1 MSESLT
7 RLRLD
12 LSYDGTDFAGWAKQP
27 GLRTVEGELERAVAT
42 VLREPA
48 EAIRFVVAGRT
59 DAGVHARGQV
69 AHLDLTSEQLARW
82 EARFRG
88 GALTDAERAT
98 GRARHVNGALGRS
111 APDIVVRR
119 VTEAPEGFD
128 ARFSAVWR
136 RYEYR
141 LSAGR
146 VPGDPLA
153 RRFTAHHGHALD
165 LAAMRVASASLLG
178 LRDFT
183 TFCKAREGSTAVR
196 TLLEFEWRVTEDGAY
211 AARLRADAFCHSMVR
226 ALVGAVVA
234 VGQGRI
240 GQAELEQLL
249 ADRARTGRT
258 PLMAA
263 HGLSLEEIG
272 YPDDAAL
279 SARADQTRARR
290 APLPACGEHL
300 PGT

>member
-42 VLREPA
+42 VLRVPVGSL
-48 EAIRFVVAGRT
+48 RFVVAGRT

-69 AHLDLTSEQLARW
+69 AHMDLSEELLLQW
-82 EARFRG
+82 EARFHG
-88 GALTDAERAT
+88 DPLSDAARSI
-98 GRARHVNGALGRS
+98 GRARHVNGALGR
-111 APDIVVRR
+111 AVPDLVVRA
-119 VTEAPEGFD
+119 VTEAPDGFD
-128 ARFSAVWR
+128 ARFSATWR

-146 VPGDPLA
+146 VAGDPLS
-153 RRFTAHHGHALD
+153 RRITTHHGQPLD
-165 LAAMRVASASLLG
+165 LELMREAAASLIG

-196 TLLEFEWRVTEDGAY
+196 TLMEYSWRMSEDGAF
-211 AARLRADAFCHSMVR
+211 AARLVADAFCHSMVR
-226 ALVGAVVA
+226 ALVGAAVA
-234 VGQGRI
+234 VGSGRI
-240 GQAELEQLL
+240 SL
-249 ADRARTGRT
+249 ADLEELLEARARSGRT
-258 PLMAA
+258 SVLDP

-272 YPDDAAL
+272 YPDDAEL
-279 SARADQTRARR
+279 TARAEETRARR
-290 APLPACGEHL
+290 APIPACGEIA
-300 PGT
+300 TER